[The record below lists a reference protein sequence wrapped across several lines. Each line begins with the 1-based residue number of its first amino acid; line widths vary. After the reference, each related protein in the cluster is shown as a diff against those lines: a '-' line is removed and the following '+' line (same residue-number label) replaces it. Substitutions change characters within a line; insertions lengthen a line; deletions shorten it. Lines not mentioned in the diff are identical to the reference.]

1 MLFENRLISGV
12 FIKRYKRFF
21 VDVKIN
27 GRLITAHCPNTGS
40 MMGLLKKGNKVWLSK
55 TDNPNRKLKY
65 TLQIIEDNGFKVGVN
80 THATNKIV
88 LSALKNGLIKEFKK
102 DVIINSEVKFGKNT
116 RFDFLIKDKDF
127 NAFIEVKNVT
137 LKRKSNIAEFPDA
150 ITSRG
155 VKHINELMNAKKKGY
170 KIYLAFI
177 IQREDCR
184 TFRIANDIDPKYSKT
199 LSQAVK
205 KSLKILCY
213 DCKFSPKG
221 IRVNKKISLKIDEK
235 HT

>member
-1 MLFENRLISGV
+1 
-12 FIKRYKRFF
+12 
-21 VDVKIN
+21 
-27 GRLITAHCPNTGS
+27 
-40 MMGLLKKGNKVWLSK
+40 
-55 TDNPNRKLKY
+55 
-65 TLQIIEDNGFKVGVN
+65 
-80 THATNKIV
+80 
-88 LSALKNGLIKEFKK
+88 
-102 DVIINSEVKFGKNT
+102 
-116 RFDFLIKDKDF
+116 
-127 NAFIEVKNVT
+127 
-137 LKRKSNIAEFPDA
+137 
-150 ITSRG
+150 
-155 VKHINELMNAKKKGY
+155 MNAKKKGY